1 MRLLKSSIFPLIV
14 SLVFIGGFY
23 LGSFNTRGENANSS
37 ELFSYAAKTN
47 KINQMLDYIE
57 QEYVDSMDREELL
70 DETIEFMLQKLDP
83 HSYYITA
90 RDVQAM
96 SEPLEGSFDGIGI
109 QFSIQK
115 DTVVVV
121 DPISGGPSEK
131 VGIMAGDRIVKVDSL
146 LVAGNGISNSKVMK
160 LLKGPSGTEVKLG
173 VARSTNEDLLDF
185 TITRDKIPIY
195 SVDVGY
201 MISPN
206 IGYVKVSRFAKTTYE
221 EFVAKTNPLLNEG
234 MKKLILDLR
243 GNGGGFMDAAIRI
256 ADEFLL
262 KGNLIVYT
270 EGRARPREE
279 YFATE
284 KGTLQD
290 IDVIVLIDEGSASA
304 SEIVAGALQDNDR
317 GTIMGRRS
325 FGKGLV
331 QEQTGWPDGSAT
343 RLTIAR
349 YYTPTGRCI
358 QRPYD
363 NGNDDYH
370 KQLTDRFENGELED
384 SSTIVL
390 QDSIPFLTAGGKTV
404 YGGGG
409 IMPDVFIPIDTSG
422 GSMYLSSLYYNGLFY
437 QFSFDYTDLHRD
449 ELNDFKTVEDFL
461 ANFKIEG
468 SIEDEFF
475 NYAEKNGIKRDQFGI
490 SRSRSLIQNRLKA
503 GIARNVFG
511 NDGFYPVIHLQD
523 NTVLEAIK

>member
-1 MRLLKSSIFPLIV
+1 MRLLKSSILPIII

-23 LGSFNTRGENANSS
+23 LGSFNTQRENANPS

-96 SEPLEGSFDGIGI
+96 SEPLEGSFDGIGV

-131 VGIMAGDRIVKVDSL
+131 VGIMAGDRIVEVDSL
-146 LVAGNGISNSKVMK
+146 LVAGNGITNAKVMK
-160 LLKGPSGTEVKLG
+160 LLKGPGGTEVKLG
-173 VARSTNEDLLDF
+173 VARNNNPDLLNF

-195 SVDVGY
+195 SVDIGY
-201 MISPN
+201 MIAPEV
-206 IGYVKVSRFAKTTYE
+206 GYVKVSRFAKTTYE
-221 EFVAKTNPLLNEG
+221 EFISKTNPLLNQG

-279 YFATE
+279 YFSTE
-284 KGTLQD
+284 NGSLQD
-290 IDVIVLIDEGSASA
+290 VDVIVLIDEGSASA

-317 GTIMGRRS
+317 GSIMGRRS

-358 QRPYD
+358 QRPYE
-363 NGNDDYH
+363 NGNEDYH

-384 SSTIVL
+384 SSSIAL
-390 QDSIPFLTAGGKTV
+390 EDSIPFVTAGGKTV

-422 GSMYLSSLYYNGLFY
+422 GSLYLSALYYNGLFY
-437 QFSFDYTDLHRD
+437 QFSFDYTDSHRD
-449 ELNDFKTVEDFL
+449 ELNNFETIDEFV

-468 SIEDEFF
+468 DIESEFYK
-475 NYAEKNGIKRDQFGI
+475 YAEKNGIKRSEFGI
-490 SRSRSLIQNRLKA
+490 NRSRSLIHNRLKA

-511 NDGFYPVIHLQD
+511 NDGFYPVVHQQD
-523 NTVLEAIK
+523 NTVLEAIQ